1 MKGAAWASVMDLGL
15 REPLAE
21 MKDQGSFTRGT
32 KMSLKTRHEVP
43 QRATSGEH
51 EKKPRWIAMPR
62 LPEVQGP
69 VIRPVTL
76 GVTHTSCR
84 GRQGSPVPTVQQ
96 TVPGTSCETGC
107 GDPRCISVA
116 LALLSLLSMPCCL
129 FPHPPLPTRKSCAC
143 ARHRVSCLST
153 GLIRGRFQETDG
165 SGRSIYI
172 VDRR

>member
-1 MKGAAWASVMDLGL
+1 MKGGGMGKLASVMGLGL
-15 REPLAE
+15 REPLVE

-32 KMSLKTRHEVP
+32 KMSLKTRHEVL

-62 LPEVQGP
+62 PSRHIG
-69 VIRPVTL
+69 
-76 GVTHTSCR
+76 GHTHKQTVR
-84 GRQGSPVPTVQQ
+84 PVPTVQQ

-116 LALLSLLSMPCCL
+116 LALLSLLSIPCCL
-129 FPHPPLPTRKSCAC
+129 FPHPPLPMRKSCAC

-153 GLIRGRFQETDG
+153 GLIRSRFQETDG
-165 SGRSIYI
+165 SGRSIHI